1 MQLSNPNP
9 EVSEQDIQS
18 LISKLTLK
26 EKAMLCSGLDNW
38 HTKPIERLNIPSIMM
53 TDGPHGLR
61 REKGEGFGNSEKAT
75 CFPTAVALASTWNTD
90 LIEEVGAAIGKE
102 CQAQGVQILLG
113 PGANIKRSPLNGRNF
128 EYYSEDPIL
137 SGKIAAAFIKGVQSQ
152 GVGTSLK
159 HFAVNN
165 QEFERMSI
173 NVKVSERALREI
185 YLRGFEIA
193 VKEAQPTTLMCAYNR
208 INGIFAAEHRYLL
221 HEILKKEWGFKGFV
235 VSDWGA
241 VHDRVEG
248 IKAGLQL
255 EMPGNAGI
263 NDVKIIEAVRNGT
276 LEEKRLDEVVADLL
290 GIILKLAAQRKTDAT
305 FDAKEH
311 HELARKTAAEGIV
324 LLKNEGGILPLSK
337 KCFKSIAVIG
347 DFAENPRFQGGGS
360 SRVNPTQLD
369 IPFNELYQNLK
380 IGMSL
385 SFSNGY
391 PNEDVMDEQLIQDA
405 VKTAQYADIAIVFAG
420 LPNSYETEGADR
432 QHLQMPPNH
441 NRLIQAVAA
450 AQANTIVVLQ
460 NGSAIAMPWLNEV
473 KGVVESW
480 LGGQAGGSAVADV
493 LFGQVNPSGKL
504 TETFPQR
511 LEDTPAFLNYP
522 GENRQVTYGEGL
534 FVGYRYYDK
543 KKITPLF
550 PFGFGLSYT
559 EFQYGELELSHTKM
573 SNTDTLEV
581 KLNVENIGD
590 YAGQE
595 VVQLYVKDH
604 ESPLQRPEKELKAF
618 TKVALEVGETKTV
631 TLTLNWRDFAF
642 YDDRKKA
649 WATESGKF
657 DILIGSSSNDIRLRE
672 SLQFK
677 STQALPPMFDLH
689 TTFKELLAHPK
700 AAPRVQ
706 PIMDGL
712 MNFMFMDAEFPDGE
726 SKADALAFGQA
737 IVLDLPLIKMVGFS
751 SGKFSMELIEG
762 LLKEVN

>member
-1 MQLSNPNP
+1 MSSQNSNI
-9 EVSEQDIQS
+9 ST
-18 LISKLTLK
+18 LISQLTLE
-26 EKAMLCSGLDNW
+26 EKAALCSGLDNW
-38 HTKPIERLNIPSIMM
+38 RTKPIERLGIPSIMM

-75 CFPTAVALASTWNTD
+75 CFPTAVALAATWNTD
-90 LIEEVGAAIGKE
+90 LVKEVGTAIGKE
-102 CQAQGVQILLG
+102 CQAQDVQILLG
-113 PGANIKRSPLNGRNF
+113 PGMNIKRSPLNGRNF
-128 EYYSEDPIL
+128 EYYSEDPIV
-137 SGKIAAAFIKGVQSQ
+137 SGKMAAAFIKGVQSQ
-152 GVGTSLK
+152 GIGTSLK

-173 NVKVSERALREI
+173 NVEVGERALREI

-193 VKEAQPTTLMCAYNR
+193 VKEAKPTTLMCAYNK
-208 INGIFAAEHRYLL
+208 INGFFGAEQPYLL
-221 HEILKKEWGFKGFV
+221 HEILKGEWGFEGYV

-241 VHDRVEG
+241 VNDRVAG
-248 IKAGLQL
+248 VKAGLQL

-263 NDVKIIEAVRNGT
+263 NDVKIVEAVRNGT
-276 LEEKRLDEVVADLL
+276 LKETRLNEVVADLL
-290 GIILKLAAQRKTDAT
+290 GVILKLAEQRKTDAT
-305 FDAKEH
+305 FDAKVH
-311 HELARKTAAEGIV
+311 HELARKAAAESIV
-324 LLKNEGGILPLSK
+324 LLKNADNILPLNRRH
-337 KCFKSIAVIG
+337 KSIAVIG

-369 IPFNELYQNLK
+369 RPFNELYQNLPT
-380 IGMSL
+380 GMSL

-391 PNEDVMDEQLIQDA
+391 PNEDVIDEQLIQDA
-405 VKTAQYADIAIVFAG
+405 VKTAQYADVAIIFAG

-450 AQANTIVVLQ
+450 AQPNTIVVLQ
-460 NGSAIAMPWLNEV
+460 NGSAITMPWLSDV
-473 KGVVESW
+473 KAVVESW
-480 LGGQAGGSAVADV
+480 LGGQAGGSAIADV
-493 LFGQVNPSGKL
+493 LFGRVNPSGKL

-543 KKITPLF
+543 KKIAPLF

-559 EFQYGELELSHTKM
+559 EFQYGELELSHSEM
-573 SNTDTLEV
+573 SNADTLEV

-595 VVQLYVKDH
+595 IIQLYVKNH
-604 ESPLQRPEKELKAF
+604 ESSLQSPEKELKAF
-618 TKVALEVGETKTV
+618 AKDALEVGETKTI
-631 TLTLNWRDFAF
+631 TMTLNWRDFAF

-672 SLQFK
+672 SLQFN
-677 STQALPPMFDLH
+677 STQTLPPMFDLH
-689 TTFKELLAHPK
+689 TTFKELLAHPE
-700 AAPRVQ
+700 AAPKVQ

-712 MNFMFMDAEFPDGE
+712 MNFMFMDAEFPDEE

-751 SGKFSMELIEG
+751 SGKFSMEMIEG